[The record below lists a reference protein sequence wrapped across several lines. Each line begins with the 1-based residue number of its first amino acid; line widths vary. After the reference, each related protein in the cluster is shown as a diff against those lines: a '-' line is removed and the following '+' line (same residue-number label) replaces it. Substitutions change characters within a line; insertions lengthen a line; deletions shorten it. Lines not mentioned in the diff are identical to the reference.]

1 MEQTETKK
9 TKWFFSLFSGEIY
22 EVPLEEARLLDAH
35 QLALKEK
42 PDTGYKCCKK
52 CNGKL
57 YVTYLTPSNVFELC
71 RKCGRKYIDLAYMKI
86 PMNKR

>member
-42 PDTGYKCCKK
+42 PLLSHLRLLHLIFLIQVISAAKNAMVNC
-52 CNGKL
+52 
-57 YVTYLTPSNVFELC
+57 
-71 RKCGRKYIDLAYMKI
+71 M
-86 PMNKR
+86 